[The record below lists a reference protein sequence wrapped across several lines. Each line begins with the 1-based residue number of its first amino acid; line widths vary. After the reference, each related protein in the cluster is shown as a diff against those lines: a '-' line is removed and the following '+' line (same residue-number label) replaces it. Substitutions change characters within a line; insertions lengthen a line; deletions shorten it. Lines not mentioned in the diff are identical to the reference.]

1 MRQSALYR
9 EFTTYVTL
17 NILGS
22 LGLSC
27 YILADTFFV
36 ASRLGADGLTA
47 LNLAISVFGLLN
59 GLGMM
64 LGIGGGARYSIFQA
78 QGMEREAN
86 RTFTIAFL
94 TGAGLGL
101 FFALCGLFFARP
113 LAVLLGAEGH
123 ILPMCATYLRTA
135 LSFAPFFILNQV
147 MTAFVRNDGNPKLA
161 MAAMLTGSL
170 TNIVLDYVF
179 LYPLDMGIFGAAF
192 ATGVAPVV
200 GLLLSSLHI
209 LTGRSRFRL
218 VREPMRPR
226 HLFSLSA
233 LGGAAFLNECST
245 SVVLVVFNLL
255 ILHLAGNLGVAAYSI
270 VANLA
275 FVMLGIF
282 NGISNGTQPLVSQA
296 CGRGDL
302 PRQRTLYRMALILAT
317 VFGVGIT
324 ALGLFAAPPLVALF
338 NSAGDPALQSLAEG
352 GMHLYFLG
360 FLFVG
365 FNLITASYLGATERP
380 LPSSLLSFFRGF
392 VGIVVLAL
400 CFGLLFGLTGVW
412 LAFPAAELLTAL
424 AGAAVQRREFL
435 RIQN

>member
-1 MRQSALYR
+1 
-9 EFTTYVTL
+9 
-17 NILGS
+17 
-22 LGLSC
+22 
-27 YILADTFFV
+27 
-36 ASRLGADGLTA
+36 
-47 LNLAISVFGLLN
+47 
-59 GLGMM
+59 
-64 LGIGGGARYSIFQA
+64 
-78 QGMEREAN
+78 MEREAN

-113 LAVLLGAEGH
+113 LAALLGAEGH

-424 AGAAVQRREFL
+424 AGAAVKRREFL
-435 RIQN
+435 RI